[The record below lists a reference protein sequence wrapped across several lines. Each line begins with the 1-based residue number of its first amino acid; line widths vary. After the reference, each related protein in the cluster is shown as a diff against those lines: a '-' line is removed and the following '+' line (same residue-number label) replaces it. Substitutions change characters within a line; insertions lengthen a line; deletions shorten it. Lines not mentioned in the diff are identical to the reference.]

1 MSSHARP
8 CYQNL
13 SQYTQNGMKPII
25 APTPVETEPE
35 IFANFTHHG
44 FSQRDYSIQ
53 RKMYG
58 MDNKAVDNCTPYAK
72 YSNIRC
78 GSNTTN
84 SRYSNESDCGPGF
97 NEVGIRKYS

>member
-35 IFANFTHHG
+35 IFADFTPHS
-44 FSQRDYSIQ
+44 FSQRDYIIQ
-53 RKMYG
+53 RKMY
-58 MDNKAVDNCTPYAK
+58 NKAVDNCTPYAN
-72 YSNIRC
+72 YSNIGC

-84 SRYSNESDCGPGF
+84 SRYSNESNFGPGF
-97 NEVGIRKYS
+97 NEVSTSQYY